1 MVKIILEVGP
11 WKNGFLIESL
21 IFRIAN
27 DKDIKVS
34 FPKNVSNRNYRLR
47 FVRKKKL
54 KNVIL
59 TEFSIFRITCS
70 KNKNKDYQNNV
81 DDYEN
86 NFGTIYKLVK
96 HWF

>member
-1 MVKIILEVGP
+1 M
-11 WKNGFLIESL
+11 FLIEIIDFDL
-21 IFRIAN
+21 FE
-27 DKDIKVS
+27 
-34 FPKNVSNRNYRLR
+34 
-47 FVRKKKL
+47 KKL

-59 TEFSIFRITCS
+59 TEFSIFRITFS

-96 HWF
+96 H